1 MCIEQVPP
9 NGELFSSDLVLKQVD
24 KILEHPLF
32 AASETLRKFLNYIIH
47 QTLFGRVDQI
57 KEYTIAVYG
66 LNKPSDFKPGVDGIV
81 RVHAS
86 RLRVALNSYY
96 SHPGAGDFCEISI
109 PKGSYI
115 PVFKSVN
122 PKHIAPAGQTINKR
136 QNEHN
141 DKMRIAIMPFKSY
154 EKSGARLAFT
164 DNIGHMLSAEFVRFS
179 NFEILSYNSTKQIKT
194 ETRSIKSIGSEYNV
208 QFLIFGNIYFD
219 STRVR
224 IVIELIDACTEIL
237 IWSNKYTHEFI
248 EADLFK
254 MEDIVVHQI
263 ATVFKEFI
271 DQIGAQFFE
280 QLPIAEHAETS
291 EQETISIRLNHL
303 SKKIASF

>member
-1 MCIEQVPP
+1 MYIEQVPK
-9 NGELFSSDLVLKQVD
+9 NGELFSNELVLKQVN

-32 AASETLRKFLNYIIH
+32 ASSETLRKFLNYIVLE
-47 QTLFGRVDQI
+47 TLSGRVDQI

-96 SHPGAGDFCEISI
+96 SSRATGDFCDISI

-115 PVFKSVN
+115 PVFKSITPEHVGTAVQ
-122 PKHIAPAGQTINKR
+122 KNKR
-136 QNEHN
+136 NQNEHN

-154 EKSGARLAFT
+154 EKSGTRLAFA

-194 ETRSIKSIGSEYNV
+194 ETSSIKSIGSEYNI

-224 IVIELIDACTEIL
+224 IVIDLIDACTEIL

-248 EADLFK
+248 EADLFE
-254 MEDIVVHQI
+254 MEDLVVHQI
-263 ATVFKEFI
+263 ATAFKEFI
-271 DQIGAQFFE
+271 DRIGPKFFE
-280 QLPIAEHAETS
+280 QLRVAEHAETP
-291 EQETISIRLNHL
+291 EQETISIRLNHR